1 MFYIIEF
8 RIAINEIRKCV
19 FESTD
24 CFNDNPLVFNEGQK
38 VYNYSYMYTVFQLD
52 NYTMRIRHPEV
63 TL

>member
-38 VYNYSYMYTVFQLD
+38 VYYILYMQITGHVFGNCTNNL
-52 NYTMRIRHPEV
+52 NILEV
-63 TL
+63 

>member
-8 RIAINEIRKCV
+8 RITINEIRKCV

-38 VYNYSYMYTVFQLD
+38 VYSTHARKNVIYLFYTIKIQIV
-52 NYTMRIRHPEV
+52 Y
-63 TL
+63 

>member
-38 VYNYSYMYTVFQLD
+38 VYK
-52 NYTMRIRHPEV
+52 
-63 TL
+63 